1 MPVSDLWDRVEP
13 LLAGVERPSRYID
26 REWGARHRPEAAY
39 RVALMYPDTYEVGMA
54 NQALQV
60 LVMRLATLPDVSCER
75 VFLPWVDMAAA
86 MRSAQVPLFTLESC
100 APVAECDLFG
110 VTLPHELAYTNILEA
125 LDLAGIPLRA
135 SARAE
140 RDPLVIGGGPSAHN
154 PEPMTPFFDAI
165 LVGDGEEAVIEIVT
179 AHRIARDRGASR
191 AEILA
196 ELARIEGV
204 YVPALYEPDASGA
217 LIATAGAPERVRR
230 RVLPDLGVYASP
242 TCPVVPYADV
252 VHDRA
257 TVEVLRGCSRGCR
270 FCQAGM
276 VYRPVRERS
285 ADDIVRDAVATLAC
299 TGYEEVSLTS
309 LSTAD
314 HSQLEAV
321 LRRLARRFE
330 GAGVAISVPSLR
342 VDSFT
347 LSLAR
352 LLGSGRRSGL
362 TFAPEAGSQRLRNA
376 INKNVTED
384 ELLATITA
392 AFGAGWRRLKLYF
405 MLGLPTETDEDVT
418 AIGELVTRVLAT
430 AREATPPKERGGV
443 RIAVSVSTFVPKAHT
458 PFQWEGQLPL
468 DEVHRRQALLRSATP
483 QRGVELS
490 WHDANTSFLE
500 AVLARGDRSVAD
512 AIEAAWRLGAAFDA
526 WSERFNLSRWLAAFA
541 QVGIDPAER
550 ASEPFLEDKPLPWS
564 HIDSGLSSAF
574 LVSERH
580 RAYADRTTEDCTFG
594 DCTGCGVCPSFGI
607 DVVLAGG
614 ERRV

>member
-1 MPVSDLWDRVEP
+1 MSDLWARVEP
-13 LLAGVERPSRYID
+13 LLARVERPSRYID
-26 REWGARHRPEAAY
+26 REWGAAHGPDAAY
-39 RVALMYPDTYEVGMA
+39 RVALMYPDAYEVGMA

-60 LVMRLATLPDVSCER
+60 LANRLATLDDVACER
-75 VFLPWVDMAAA
+75 VFVPWVDMAAG
-86 MRSAQVPLFTLESC
+86 MRAARVPLFTLESC
-100 APVAECDLFG
+100 EPVAACDLLG
-110 VTLPHELAYTNILEA
+110 ITLPHELTYTNILEA

-135 SARAE
+135 
-140 RDPLVIGGGPSAHN
+140 RDRGDGDPVVVGGGPSAHN
-154 PEPMTPFFDAI
+154 PEPVAPFFDAI
-165 LVGDGEEAVIEIVT
+165 LIGDGEEAILEIVA
-179 AHRIARDRGASR
+179 AHRDARDRGATR
-191 AEILA
+191 EAVLA

-204 YVPALYEPDASGA
+204 YVPSMYERGADGA
-217 LIATAGAPERVRR
+217 LVARTGAPVRVTR
-230 RVLPDLGVYASP
+230 RVLRDLGEFAAP

-257 TVEVLRGCSRGCR
+257 TIEVLRGCSRGCR

-299 TGYEEVSLTS
+299 TGYEEISLTS

-314 HSQLEAV
+314 HSQLERV

-362 TFAPEAGSQRLRNA
+362 TFAPEAGSQRLRDA
-376 INKNVTED
+376 INKNVTEE
-384 ELLATITA
+384 ELLTTVAS
-392 AFGAGWRRLKLYF
+392 AFGGGWRRLKLYF

-418 AIGELVTRVLAT
+418 AIGALVARVLAT
-430 AREATPPKERGGV
+430 AREATPPAERGSV

-468 DEVHRRQALLRSATP
+468 DEVRRRQALLRSATP

-512 AIEAAWRLGAAFDA
+512 AIEAAWRSGATFDA
-526 WSERFNLSRWLAAFA
+526 WSERFDLARWLEAFA
-541 QVGIDPAER
+541 AVGIDPAER
-550 ASEPFLEDKPLPWS
+550 ATEPFSEEKPLPWS
-564 HIDSGLSSAF
+564 HLDSGLSPAF
-574 LVSERH
+574 LAAERR
-580 RAYADRTTEDCTFG
+580 RAYAAETTEDCTFG
-594 DCTGCGVCPSFGI
+594 DCTGCGVCPSLAV

-614 ERRV
+614 EHRV